1 MVAKKERIVLRA
13 DPNDTEDF
21 DVGSEAMERALKSR
35 VVRMAR
41 TGLGLSQD
49 EFANRFR
56 VPVGTLRDWEQ
67 ARVTPPDFA
76 VAYARVIAAMPER
89 VAEIVNAA

>member
-1 MVAKKERIVLRA
+1 MAKKERIAIPA
-13 DPNDTEDF
+13 DPVDAEDF
-21 DVGSEAMERALKSR
+21 DVTSEGMERALKSR
-35 VVRMAR
+35 AIRMAR

-49 EFANRFR
+49 EFASRFR

-76 VAYARVIAAMPER
+76 VAYARVIAAMPEK

>member
-1 MVAKKERIVLRA
+1 MMVKKNRIALPA
-13 DPNDTEDF
+13 DPNDPEDF
-21 DVGSEAMERALKSR
+21 DAGPEALERASKSR
-35 VVRMAR
+35 TIRMAR
-41 TGLGLSQD
+41 TGLGLSQE
-49 EFANRFR
+49 EFADRFQ

>member
-1 MVAKKERIVLRA
+1 MMVKKSRIALPA
-13 DPNDTEDF
+13 DPGDAEDF
-21 DVGSEAMERALKSR
+21 DVTDEALERAAKSR

-41 TGLGLSQD
+41 TGLGLSQE
-49 EFANRFR
+49 EFARRFR

-67 ARVTPPDFA
+67 SRVTPPDFA
-76 VAYARVIAAMPER
+76 VAYARVIAAMPEK